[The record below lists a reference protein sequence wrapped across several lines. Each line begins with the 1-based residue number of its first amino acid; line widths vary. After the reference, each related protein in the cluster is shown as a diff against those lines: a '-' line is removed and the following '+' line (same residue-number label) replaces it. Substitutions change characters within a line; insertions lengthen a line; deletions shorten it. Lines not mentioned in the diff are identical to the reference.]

1 MNSFDELYSYD
12 HVGRNN
18 KPEYADYLPRPW
30 RQLLQVIHTNLIIGM
45 VSITYFVIFF
55 FLGNIHFF

>member
-18 KPEYADYLPRPW
+18 KPEYADYLPRPR

-55 FLGNIHFF
+55 F